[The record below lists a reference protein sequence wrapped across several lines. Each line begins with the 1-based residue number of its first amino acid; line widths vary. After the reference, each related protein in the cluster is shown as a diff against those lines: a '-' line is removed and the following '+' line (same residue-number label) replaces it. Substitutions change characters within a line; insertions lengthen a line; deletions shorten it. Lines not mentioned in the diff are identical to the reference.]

1 LEYVISV
8 FQKGGPIMYPLL
20 FLGALAI
27 ALIIER
33 LYSLSTKKIVPIQ
46 AVQEILFYLKEGK
59 FTEAY
64 AAAKAKDTIAT
75 NIIVGILEAYVN
87 GKRKREDIEIVADNM
102 AKAELPKLEAY
113 INAIGAIA
121 AISPLLG
128 FLGTVT
134 GMIQVFEALSIEG
147 LGNPDVLAAGIS
159 QALLTTA
166 FGLSIAIPTLAG
178 YWYFKSR
185 VNYLAIQLENIITD
199 VILQLPEEEETKWLA
214 AIKVE

>member
-1 LEYVISV
+1 MEYVISV

-33 LYSLSTKKIVPIQ
+33 LYSLSTKKIIPLQ
-46 AVQEILFYLKEGK
+46 TVQEILFYLKEGK

-64 AAAKAKDTIAT
+64 ASAKSKDSIAT
-75 NIIVGILEAYVN
+75 NIIVGILESYVN
-87 GKRKREDIEIVADNM
+87 GKRKREDIEAIADTL
-102 AKAELPKLEAY
+102 AKAEIPKLESY

-185 VNYLAIQLENIITD
+185 VNYLALQLENIITE
-199 VILQLPEEEETKWLA
+199 VILQLPEEEETK
-214 AIKVE
+214 

>member
-1 LEYVISV
+1 MEYVISV

>member
-33 LYSLSTKKIVPIQ
+33 LYSLSTKKIIPLQTI
-46 AVQEILFYLKEGK
+46 QEILFYLKERK

-87 GKRKREDIEIVADNM
+87 GKRKREDIEIVAENI
-102 AKAELPKLEAY
+102 AKAEIPKLEAY

-178 YWYFKSR
+178 YWYFRSR

-199 VILQLPEEEETKWLA
+199 VILQLPEEEE
-214 AIKVE
+214 IE

>member
-1 LEYVISV
+1 MEYVISI
-8 FQKGGPIMYPLL
+8 FQKGGPVMYPLL
-20 FLGALAI
+20 FLGALSL

-33 LYSLSTKKIVPIQ
+33 FYSLSTNKIIPLKNIEEV
-46 AVQEILFYLKEGK
+46 LFYLRERK

-64 AAAKAKDTIAT
+64 AAVKSKDSIAT
-75 NIIVGILEAYVN
+75 NMIVGILEAYVN
-87 GKRKREDIEIVADNM
+87 GNRKREDIEMVAESM
-102 AKAELPKLEAY
+102 AKVEIPKLEAY

-134 GMIQVFEALSIEG
+134 GMIQVFQALSIEG

-178 YWYFKSR
+178 YWYFKNR
-185 VNYLAIQLENIITD
+185 VNYLAMQLESIITD
-199 VILQLPEEEETKWLA
+199 VILQLPEEGE
-214 AIKVE
+214 IK